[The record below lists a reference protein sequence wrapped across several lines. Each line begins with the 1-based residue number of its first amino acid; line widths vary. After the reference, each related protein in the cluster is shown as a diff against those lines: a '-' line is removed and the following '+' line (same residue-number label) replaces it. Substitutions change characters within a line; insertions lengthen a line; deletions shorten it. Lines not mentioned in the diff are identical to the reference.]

1 MSILKH
7 MLPLLTLLLMTE
19 CSYFGKPVYKA
30 SPVVRI
36 FLSEGKE
43 FTILPYKNYLLTV
56 DTRKE
61 VASGDI
67 HVEFSQKGIELNGT
81 LYPVMTMELMPSQYF
96 ILDGNAYR
104 GTVRITNTGSSL
116 WVMNVIDIESYLY
129 GVVASEVPAEWN
141 IEALKAQAVA
151 ARTYALYDIMLARQ
165 SAQAFDV
172 YADTRSQVYNGISAE
187 NKFAIA
193 AVELTHGEVIEFEGK
208 IIQAFFHACSGGMTE
223 DCAFVFGNQ
232 KSYLSSVA
240 SPYAQKVYKNFSWEC
255 NIPVKELKAKL
266 GSKLTGNIVT
276 VNVLTRTPSKRID
289 TIEIADD
296 KGNSIVMKGND
307 FRLMVGAAL
316 MKSTRAN
323 IKLEN
328 NMLNITGVGYGHGV
342 GMGQWDAYGMA
353 VSGFKYPDIL
363 TYFYKGTV
371 ISKIW

>member
-1 MSILKH
+1 MSFLRNLFLFFTVILV
-7 MLPLLTLLLMTE
+7 TN

-30 SPVVRI
+30 SPIVRI

-61 VASGDI
+61 VAAGDI
-67 HVEFSQKGIELNGT
+67 HVGFSPKGIELNGT
-81 LYPVMTMELMPSQYF
+81 LYPVMTLELMPSQYF
-96 ILDGNAYR
+96 LLDGNAYR
-104 GTVRITNTGSSL
+104 GTVRITNTGASL
-116 WVMNVIDIESYLY
+116 WVMNIIDIESYLY

-151 ARTYALYDIMLARQ
+151 ARTYALYDIMQARQ
-165 SAQAFDV
+165 SGQAFDV

-193 AVELTHGEVIEFEGK
+193 AVELTHGEVIEYDGK

-232 KSYLSSVA
+232 KSYLTSVA
-240 SPYAQKVYKNFSWEC
+240 SPYAQKVYQNFTWEC
-255 NIPVKELKAKL
+255 NIPVKDLNSKL
-266 GSKLTGNIVT
+266 GSKLGSIVS

-289 TIEIADD
+289 TIEIVDD
-296 KGNSIVMKGND
+296 QGNSIVMKGND
-307 FRLMVGAAL
+307 FRLLIGASL

-328 NMLNITGVGYGHGV
+328 GILNITGVGYGHGV

-363 TYFYKGTV
+363 KFFYKGTV
-371 ISKIW
+371 IEKIW

>member
-1 MSILKH
+1 MPLLKSIL
-7 MLPLLTLLLMTE
+7 PLAAVLLLAN

-43 FTILPYKNYLLTV
+43 FTILPYKNYLLTI

-61 VASGDI
+61 VAAGDI
-67 HVEFSQKGIELNGT
+67 HVGYSPKGIELNGT
-81 LYPVMTMELMPSQYF
+81 LYPVMTLELMPSQYF
-96 ILDGNAYR
+96 LLDGNAYR
-104 GTVRITNTGSSL
+104 GTVRITNTGASL
-116 WVMNVIDIESYLY
+116 WVMNIIDIESYLY

-151 ARTYALYDIMLARQ
+151 ARTYALYDIMQARQ
-165 SAQAFDV
+165 SGQAFDV

-193 AVELTHGEVIEFEGK
+193 AVELTHGEVIEFDGK

-232 KSYLSSVA
+232 KSYLTSVA
-240 SPYAQKVYKNFSWEC
+240 SPYAQKVYQNFTWEC
-255 NIPVKELKAKL
+255 NIPVKELNSKL
-266 GSKLTGNIVT
+266 GSKLGTIVS

-289 TIEIADD
+289 TIEIVDD
-296 KGNSIVMKGND
+296 QGNTLVMKGND
-307 FRLMVGAAL
+307 FRLLVGASL

-328 NMLNITGVGYGHGV
+328 GVLNISGVGYGHGV

-363 TYFYKGTV
+363 KFFYKGTV
-371 ISKIW
+371 IEKIW